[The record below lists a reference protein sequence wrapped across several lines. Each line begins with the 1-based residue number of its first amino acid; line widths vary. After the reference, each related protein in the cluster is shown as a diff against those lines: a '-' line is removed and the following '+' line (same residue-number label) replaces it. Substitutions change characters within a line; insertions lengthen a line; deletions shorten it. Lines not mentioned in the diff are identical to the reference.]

1 MKQKIKNIFKKPTKK
16 ALGKL
21 GLFLVFGIFIVNI
34 NFAYLENKA
43 SAATKEEAQRL
54 LIETVDKQTRGLGFT
69 TDGEGN
75 VTGGKLKSPILPSGA
90 DLSKAMLGGVLLAV
104 SELAKFSGLLLDL
117 SLKQDFFR
125 ALVINDGVYSGW
137 VIVRDILNMFFMLL
151 LLFSAFATIF
161 QVEKY
166 HLRKI
171 IIMLVVMALLVNF
184 SYPIA
189 IFVIDFSNSLM
200 YFLIDNTFGTNASP
214 SADVNKISEFG
225 KNLKSA
231 SESTDEITSIILSI
245 ILVFIVFIT
254 FFSIA
259 LNLLIRILA
268 FAVLLILAPVGFTFA
283 FFPDTKS
290 IANDWWSAL
299 FRYAFLGPIM
309 AFFLYLGV
317 SIFNQTNP
325 IGQNSFFIKD
335 FIHFIIPITFLWMGL
350 IASQKF
356 GGRGSEMAMNMA
368 KKTGSKIKG
377 YGQTLAWGGV
387 KLGGRGV
394 DTMTGHRISGGIG
407 AIKSRWN
414 QFGDDYKSRSESRS
428 AQFGSTIGVRG
439 AKEKDMKRR
448 AEEYKKNNAEEN
460 ELKNLAKRGDA
471 AAAYRLAE
479 DKNMDQE
486 TYDKF
491 MEINRDNSLRKA
503 INSKTKQT
511 RMDLVA
517 VNVAET
523 TINSSTELDKFKEK
537 NPVAKGM
544 TNDQIRSLIINQEM
558 GKLSAEDYSNQDWKA
573 ASERVNSLIAEG
585 RTNDA
590 NNIKNAVS
598 DAFKNLPSS
607 AKNEMAK
614 RLNGQKA
621 AILKDDFNVITL

>member
-377 YGQTLAWGGV
+377 YGQTLAWGGT
-387 KLGGRGV
+387 KMIGRGV
-394 DTMTGHRISGGIG
+394 DMGSGYRISGGIG
-407 AIKSRWN
+407 GLKSKWDSW
-414 QFGDDYKSRSESRS
+414 GDNYKSKSERKKTK
-428 AQFGSTIGVRG
+428 AADFLGVKG
-439 AKEKDMKRR
+439 ANEKLVQELRKKWKESGGISDSEMARIDSKKGTKAEKMALALER
-448 AEEYKKNNAEEN
+448 AENKGFDKDPDKAFSQYQEG
-460 ELKNLAKRGDA
+460 LKNLEGNKVYKDLFEKNVKKKNIDLLIRTKYEEEKTKLGRSLTSDETKNIAKTEFNKLSPLEWKDQNIERINFTNTKFGNLGVGVA
-471 AAAYRLAE
+471 AGEVIGAY
-479 DKNMDQE
+479 
-486 TYDKF
+486 
-491 MEINRDNSLRKA
+491 DNSARNKLMAEIGGEKYA
-503 INSKTKQT
+503 QGKTGG
-511 RMDLVA
+511 LW
-517 VNVAET
+517 
-523 TINSSTELDKFKEK
+523 
-537 NPVAKGM
+537 P
-544 TNDQIRSLIINQEM
+544 
-558 GKLSAEDYSNQDWKA
+558 
-573 ASERVNSLIAEG
+573 
-585 RTNDA
+585 
-590 NNIKNAVS
+590 
-598 DAFKNLPSS
+598 
-607 AKNEMAK
+607 
-614 RLNGQKA
+614 
-621 AILKDDFNVITL
+621 

>member
-21 GLFLVFGIFIVNI
+21 GLFLVFGISIVNI

-54 LIETVDKQTRGLGFT
+54 LVETVDKQTRGLGFT

-309 AFFLYLGV
+309 AFFLYLGM

-356 GGRGSEMAMNMA
+356 GGRGSEMAMSIA
-368 KKTGSKIKG
+368 RGTGNRVRRYS
-377 YGQTLAWGGV
+377 QTLAWGGTRMA
-387 KLGGRGV
+387 GRGI
-394 DTMTGHRISGGIG
+394 DNAFG
-407 AIKSRWN
+407 APVAGTWNAVKNRWN
-414 QFGDDYKSRSESRS
+414 QFGEDYKTASDRRAAEVGDR
-428 AQFGSTIGVRG
+428 IGVRG
-439 AKEKDMKRR
+439 ANEKLVRENLKRLKDEGSSEAELTRLANGTVAERMASALFR
-448 AEEYKKNNAEEN
+448 AENNRFDNDPAIAQAQYNNAMNAVRGHQVYEN
-460 ELKNLAKRGDA
+460 QFLGNA
-471 AAAYRLAE
+471 
-479 DKNMDQE
+479 
-486 TYDKF
+486 
-491 MEINRDNSLRKA
+491 RKT
-503 INSKTKQT
+503 N
-511 RMDLVA
+511 MDLVINERITQSGA
-517 VNVAET
+517 NTPAAIQTIVRDELGRLDPDQWRDQNIVRMVANT
-523 TINSSTELDKFKEK
+523 TPNRGTI
-537 NPVAKGM
+537 
-544 TNDQIRSLIINQEM
+544 
-558 GKLSAEDYSNQDWKA
+558 
-573 ASERVNSLIAEG
+573 IAEG
-585 RTNDA
+585 A
-590 NNIKNAVS
+590 
-598 DAFKNLPSS
+598 
-607 AKNEMAK
+607 
-614 RLNGQKA
+614 
-621 AILKDDFNVITL
+621 NVISRYSQQGQDNVTRNMRGAKLDAGRHINNGGAGLWA